1 MYRRNFLKALLGGMV
16 LLPLN
21 ISAGITSLLEAA
33 IEAGKKIP
41 KYPDIRILGIGGR
54 GVAIINHMIRAKFT
68 GAHFIAA
75 DCDHD
80 HLISSLAP
88 TKILL
93 ERDVRKID
101 ISRNP
106 TLEEEKIQKS
116 LKGSDLV
123 VVISGLGAGRFS
135 GGASWVAGISKR
147 IGCKTAAVVV
157 KPFPFE
163 GKRSFYFAE
172 DEMEFLEMLQIQTRV
187 IDKNAIPYKGIPLLE
202 VLNQT
207 YAMAAEEV
215 RKITA
220 QYLLEV

>member
-1 MYRRNFLKALLGGMV
+1 MLRRNFFKALLGGAV

-41 KYPDIRILGIGGR
+41 KDPDIRILGIGGR
-54 GVAIINHMIRAKFT
+54 GVAIVNHMIRSKFP
-68 GAHFIAA
+68 GVHFIAA
-75 DCDHD
+75 DCEPD

-88 TKILL
+88 CKILL

-101 ISRNP
+101 LSRNP
-106 TLEEEKIQKS
+106 TLEEEKIQKT
-116 LKGSDLV
+116 LRGSDLV

-147 IGCKTAAVVV
+147 IGCKTAAVVI

-163 GKRSFYFAE
+163 GKRAFYFGE
-172 DEMEFLEMLQIQTRV
+172 TELEFLEMAQIETTV
-187 IDKNAIPYKGIPLLE
+187 IEPKIPHTKMPLLE

-207 YAMAAEEV
+207 YTMAAEEV

-220 QYLLEV
+220 QYLLKV